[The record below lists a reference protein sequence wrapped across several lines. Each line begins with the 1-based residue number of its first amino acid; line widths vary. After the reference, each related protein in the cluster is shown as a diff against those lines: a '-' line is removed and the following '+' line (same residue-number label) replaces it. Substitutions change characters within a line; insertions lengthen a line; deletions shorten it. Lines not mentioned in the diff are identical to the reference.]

1 MPVGPFHVH
10 SQQHGGPILGFGAA
24 RAGLNIEKRV
34 VRIHLAGKHA
44 LELEPFDF
52 AGQRRC
58 VRLDLLK
65 QAFVAFLRG
74 QLHNLAGIAQ
84 AARQPVQT
92 GDDLLEFRALPAQF
106 LRALGVVPDSGLLE
120 FAGYFLQ
127 ALALVVVIKDTSS
140 KSRYAPRD
148 L

>member
-1 MPVGPFHVH
+1 MLLMVTVIVAG
-10 SQQHGGPILGFGAA
+10 A
-24 RAGLNIEKRV
+24 RAGLEIYEYAPRQVKLAV
-34 VRIHLAGKHA
+34 TGLGGAGKSQVAQMMKA
-44 LELEPFDF
+44 L
-52 AGQRRC
+52 R
-58 VRLDLLK
+58 
-65 QAFVAFLRG
+65 AFLGG
-74 QLHNLAGIAQ
+74 QLQNLAGIAQ
-84 AARQPVQT
+84 AERQPVQT